1 MMELPKERRSP
12 KLKLWDNTIFL
23 FGVSKIGKSTL
34 VSELEDNL
42 FINTGGGLDALSV
55 YEVPIPSWQD
65 FFKTAALLIAGNHN
79 FKVITID
86 SIDRLHKLCV
96 SHMMEKL
103 KITHPQDVGYGKA
116 YDMIKD
122 EFMRPLM
129 KLALSPL
136 VLIMISHVK
145 DVEITAKT
153 KKYNRSVPTLQN
165 YVWEM
170 VDAMSGIIW
179 YMTTEVADEHGREKR
194 VLKTSP
200 SENYIAGDRSGKLD
214 KYGDIEI
221 VKGVK
226 NWENIQGIFDG
237 TIIKER

>member
-1 MMELPKERRSP
+1 MELPKEKRTP
-12 KLKLWDNTIFL
+12 KRKLWDNTIFL

-55 YEVPIPSWQD
+55 YEVAIPTWKD
-65 FFKTAALLIAGNHN
+65 FLKAGALLVSGEHN

-86 SIDRLHKLCV
+86 TVDRLHKLCV
-96 SHMMEKL
+96 GHMMEKL
-103 KITHPQDVGYGKA
+103 EIIHPQDVGYGKA

-136 VLIMISHVK
+136 GLIMISHVK
-145 DVEITAKT
+145 DIEITT
-153 KKYNRSVPTLQN
+153 KVRKFHKSVPTLQN

-179 YMTTEVADEHGREKR
+179 YMTSEIADEHGREKR

-214 KYGDIEI
+214 NYGDIEI
-221 VKGVK
+221 IKGAD
-226 NWENIQGIFDG
+226 NWGNIQGIFDG
-237 TIIKER
+237 TIIKK